1 MAETQIMW
9 CLRKA
14 LLLSTVSTCFILTSY
29 AQPVISPAEQP
40 LDGAITGKVV
50 DDSGRTVEGAEVTL
64 QHFQP
69 VQGRGQKITS
79 KPDGTL
85 TIPQLPSGDYASC
98 VTVPK
103 SDYVDDCKWNLKFL
117 PRIQP
122 AVAATAA
129 GGKASPAMLIT
140 DVPHGSSKITV
151 SALTTTAPQQ
161 LSVRKGARLV
171 IQFLDP
177 AKKIDKQT
185 HLVVGALGPRGLM
198 ILAEETPG
206 PNLTFELVIPFETD
220 VRVMISSL
228 DLLAT
233 GPTGTVNFAA
243 GYMLPFKVAKTAKTP
258 ITTTFTVTGKKGK

>member
-1 MAETQIMW
+1 MS
-9 CLRKA
+9 CLRNV
-14 LLLSTVSTCFILTSY
+14 LRLSITSICFIPVGYS
-29 AQPVISPAEQP
+29 QPRIASAVQP
-40 LDGAITGKVV
+40 LDGAIAGKVV
-50 DDSGRTVEGAEVTL
+50 DESGSPVKGAEVTL

-79 KPDGTL
+79 KPDGTFI
-85 TIPQLPSGDYASC
+85 IPQLPSGDYASC

-103 SDYVDDCKWNLKFL
+103 SDYVDDCTWNLTFL

-122 AVAATAA
+122 AIAATAT
-129 GGKASPAMLIT
+129 GGKASPPMLIT

-161 LSVRKGARLV
+161 LNVRKGARIV

-177 AKKIDKQT
+177 AKKIDKQS

-206 PNLTFELVIPFETD
+206 PNLTFELVIPFDTD
-220 VRVMISSL
+220 VKVMISSL

-233 GPTGTVNFAA
+233 GPTGTVNFAS
-243 GYMLPFKVAKTAKTP
+243 GYMLPFKVARTAKTP

>member
-1 MAETQIMW
+1 MI
-9 CLRKA
+9 
-14 LLLSTVSTCFILTSY
+14 
-29 AQPVISPAEQP
+29 
-40 LDGAITGKVV
+40 GKVV
-50 DDSGRTVEGAEVTL
+50 DESGAPVKGADVTL

-79 KPDGTL
+79 KPDGTF

-122 AVAATAA
+122 AVAATTA
-129 GGKASPAMLIT
+129 GGRASPPMLIT
-140 DVPHGSSKITV
+140 DVPHGSAKITV
-151 SALTTTAPQQ
+151 PALTTTAPQQ
-161 LSVRKGARLV
+161 LSVRKGARIV

-206 PNLTFELVIPFETD
+206 ANLTFELVIPFDTD
-220 VRVMISSL
+220 VNVMISSL

-233 GPTGTVNFAA
+233 GPNGTVNFAA
-243 GYMLPFKVAKTAKTP
+243 GYMLPFKVAKTAQTP
-258 ITTTFTVTGKKGK
+258 ITTTFTVTGKKGKQ